1 MSQPRILLIGPP
13 WGDVYGN
20 FKHVAKVGVFYPPL
34 GLCYMKSPLEKAG
47 YAVRVLD
54 AEATGLSLDAI
65 LAYVADFRPDLV
77 GIQVVSPLWETAKT
91 LAAAVKQRFGLPVV
105 AGGAHV
111 SITQVEALR
120 EGKAFDYAVLSE
132 SEDAVVELADAIFR
146 GAPGDVRK
154 VAGVLSRDGDAVVA
168 GPPRALRADVDG
180 LLFPDRSDLEHGKYL
195 FSVPGKGIRRF
206 TTVITSRGCPYSCT
220 FCTEPLMYGR
230 TTRFRSAA
238 NVVDEIE
245 DFHRRHDINHFIFV
259 DDTLT
264 TRKDRILEMCD
275 LLRAR
280 SLDITFEGWTH
291 VNTISQD
298 LLDAMAGA
306 GLRRLSFGIE
316 SGNAEVLKS
325 LKKNSSLERIR
336 DAYRMAKKA
345 GIETRGS
352 VILGLPGDTRASVE
366 ETIDFV
372 VGLKECDHA
381 YFNVAMPYPGTEIRA
396 QALAGE
402 MGVRLLTEDYSELR
416 RQGQKVV
423 MEVNDLDS
431 ETILRLQRKAYLRFW
446 LTPRRIVYNVF
457 RAGLK
462 SAVVNGWAFFRSFIL
477 PSRRG
482 KRRFVSEITDI
493 YEAVAGGRGS
503 APPPP
508 VPVEAPASLPVRG
521 AAQASMVSTI
531 RSQENS
537 PRLP

>member
-1 MSQPRILLIGPP
+1 MSSPRILLIGPP
-13 WGDVYGN
+13 WGDVYGS

-34 GLCYMKSPLEKAG
+34 GLCYLKSPLQAAG
-47 YAVRVLD
+47 YAVSVLD
-54 AEATGLSLDAI
+54 AEASGLSLDAI
-65 LAYVADFRPDLV
+65 LAYVADWRPDLV
-77 GIQVVSPLWETAKT
+77 GVQVVSPLWDTARRIAK
-91 LAAAVKQRFGLPVV
+91 AVKERFGLPVV

-111 SITQVEALR
+111 SITQAESLR
-120 EGKAFDYAVLSE
+120 DGRSFDYAVLSE
-132 SEDAVVELADAIFR
+132 SEDSFRELVDAIFH

-154 VAGVLSRDGDAVVA
+154 VAGVLSRDGDEVVT
-168 GPPRALRADVDG
+168 GPPRALRTDVDA

-245 DFHRRHDINHFIFV
+245 DFHRRHGIGHFIFV

-264 TRKDRILEMCD
+264 TRKDRIFEMCTD
-275 LLRAR
+275 LRR
-280 SLDITFEGWTH
+280 RNLDITFEGWTH
-291 VNTISQD
+291 VNTVSQD

-316 SGNAEVLKS
+316 SGNAGVLKS
-325 LKKNSSLERIR
+325 LKKNSSLVKIR
-336 DAYRMAKKA
+336 EAYRMAKKA
-345 GIETRGS
+345 GVETRGS

-372 VGLKECDHA
+372 VGLRECDHA

-402 MGVRLLTEDYSELR
+402 MGVRLLTQDYSELR

-431 ETILRLQRKAYLRFW
+431 ETILRLQREAYLRFW

-457 RAGLK
+457 RAGLW

-477 PSRRG
+477 PSRGGRTP
-482 KRRFVSEITDI
+482 FLSEITDI
-493 YEAVAGGRGS
+493 YESVAGGRGM
-503 APPPP
+503 APPPAP
-508 VPVEAPASLPVRG
+508 AEAPPPLPVRP

-531 RSQENS
+531 RSHENS

>member
-54 AEATGLSLDAI
+54 AEASGLSLDAI
-65 LAYVADFRPDLV
+65 LAYVGDWRPDLV

-91 LAAAVKQRFGLPVV
+91 LAAAVKERFGLPVV

-111 SITQVEALR
+111 SITQAEALR

-482 KRRFVSEITDI
+482 KTRFVSEITDI